1 GYRYIIKA
9 FVDPS
14 ESPTLNNRLQ
24 EVAQARKIF
33 YQIGFPRGHLISM
46 YVEAWIR
53 QACADSKNVLTMY
66 EAAVGFFRSNRS
78 QFTVQNVLTRTLYG
92 DLLYFHD
99 QIQEAR
105 IVLQQAAEIS
115 QQLEKP
121 ADSVVYHAT
130 LRLQLCDIASGI
142 RPQIKDETDEQQWR
156 QFASVTPLA
165 SNITYLRILRDIKL
179 GRLDRVQHTL
189 SSFENPAGGVSANTP
204 LVQRISQLTYEVH
217 TNPNFDQVEAML
229 CEYDDYCVQLGWTAF
244 SMQARV
250 LRLVHALKR
259 DTTQWDLHL
268 LDALLTQIEST
279 GMHRY
284 VLDFPQLALM
294 LNMSKLPFA
303 DVLLQ
308 KIARHSHSLPA
319 DPFNLTHQEVLVL
332 RRIADGRN
340 TDEIALDMQITPG
353 TVRSHVRNAFLK
365 MNVHHRAEA
374 IKVAR
379 DAGLFD
385 AS

>member
-1 GYRYIIKA
+1 MLRSFGA
-9 FVDPS
+9 
-14 ESPTLNNRLQ
+14 PTCPMGQ
-24 EVAQARKIF
+24 VI
-33 YQIGFPRGHLISM
+33 
-46 YVEAWIR
+46 
-53 QACADSKNVLTMY
+53 LT
-66 EAAVGFFRSNRS
+66 
-78 QFTVQNVLTRTLYG
+78 
-92 DLLYFHD
+92 DH
-99 QIQEAR
+99 
-105 IVLQQAAEIS
+105 
-115 QQLEKP
+115 
-121 ADSVVYHAT
+121 
-130 LRLQLCDIASGI
+130 
-142 RPQIKDETDEQQWR
+142 
-156 QFASVTPLA
+156 
-165 SNITYLRILRDIKL
+165 
-179 GRLDRVQHTL
+179 
-189 SSFENPAGGVSANTP
+189 
-204 LVQRISQLTYEVH
+204 
-217 TNPNFDQVEAML
+217 
-229 CEYDDYCVQLGWTAF
+229 LGWTAF

-303 DVLLQ
+303 EVLLQ

-365 MNVHHRAEA
+365 MNVHHRTEA